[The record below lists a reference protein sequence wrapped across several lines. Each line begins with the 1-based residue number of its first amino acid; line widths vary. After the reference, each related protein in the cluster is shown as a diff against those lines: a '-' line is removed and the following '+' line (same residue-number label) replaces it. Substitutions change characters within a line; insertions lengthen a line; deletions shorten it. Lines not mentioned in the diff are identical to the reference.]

1 MNILKP
7 EIIVKKNKKGNYI
20 LKKRANLL
28 LILSLSIFI
37 FFILKGLKK
46 MEEMDYLFNIEYIG
60 TNIVAFLI
68 FFIYLYTILVLFSK
82 ETLEFKNREI
92 EIKKYLLFYCFYRKK
107 IKISEIVKIKYIKT
121 GALFFNILLTSLF
134 FNDDNNISIQ
144 ANTGLDEDEVF
155 YFGAVV
161 GFEGYKIFCKVFRE
175 VTNRDRVNIYFLKD
189 MVVLMK

>member
-1 MNILKP
+1 MK
-7 EIIVKKNKKGNYI
+7 EQG
-20 LKKRANLL
+20 
-28 LILSLSIFI
+28 
-37 FFILKGLKK
+37 
-46 MEEMDYLFNIEYIG
+46 YLFNIEYIG

-121 GALFFNILLTSLF
+121 GVLFFNILLTSLF
-134 FNDDNNISIQ
+134 FNDNNNISIQ

-161 GFEGYKIFCKVFRE
+161 SFEGYKRFCEVFRE
-175 VTNRDRVNIYFLKD
+175 VTNRDRVNIYFL
-189 MVVLMK
+189 

>member
-1 MNILKP
+1 MEFLKP
-7 EIIVKKNKKGNYI
+7 KIIVKKSQRGNYI
-20 LKKRANLL
+20 LKKKANIL
-28 LILSLSIFI
+28 LILSLLILFFLIF
-37 FFILKGLKK
+37 KGLKK
-46 MEEMDYLFNIEYIG
+46 MKEQGYLFNIEYIG

-107 IKISEIVKIKYIKT
+107 IKISKIVKIKYIKT
-121 GALFFNILLTSLF
+121 GVLF
-134 FNDDNNISIQ
+134 FNDNNNISIQ

-161 GFEGYKIFCKVFRE
+161 GFEGYKIFCEVFRE
-175 VTNRDRVNIYFLKD
+175 VTNRDRVNIYFL
-189 MVVLMK
+189 

>member
-1 MNILKP
+1 MEFLKP
-7 EIIVKKNKKGNYI
+7 KIIVKKGQRGNYI
-20 LKKRANLL
+20 LKKKANIL
-28 LILSLSIFI
+28 LILSLLILFFLIF
-37 FFILKGLKK
+37 KGLKK
-46 MEEMDYLFNIEYIG
+46 MKEQGYLFNIEYIG

-121 GALFFNILLTSLF
+121 GVLFFNILLTSLF

-175 VTNRDRVNIYFLKD
+175 VTNRDRVNIYFL
-189 MVVLMK
+189 